1 MSQTRLHPTPAGD
14 DDFADPLQY
23 AFASRDAD
31 TPQLVSRA
39 LDRGQAKLA
48 FQPIVMAADPAR
60 TAFHEGLIRLLDDAG
75 RVIPAAN
82 FMPQVTNT
90 EIGRRIDVLTL
101 DLALRML
108 RQNPA
113 MRLSV
118 NVSARSLGD
127 WRWRQTL
134 EAGLAERGALG
145 ERLIFEISEASA
157 MMLHEVVMHFM
168 QDMQP
173 RGVAFA
179 LDGFGGGMT
188 AFRHLKDFFF
198 DMVKVDKTFVKGIA
212 GDPDNQV
219 LVEALVTVAHQF
231 EMFAI
236 VEGVENA
243 QDARWLQGIPVDCM
257 QGYHFGAPR
266 FEIDDLVRVALP

>member
-1 MSQTRLHPTPAGD
+1 MSQTRLHASPD
-14 DDFADPLQY
+14 RDEDFSDPLQF

-31 TPQLVSRA
+31 TPHLVSQA
-39 LDRGQAKLA
+39 LDQGRAQLA
-48 FQPIVMAADPAR
+48 FQPIVVAADPTR
-60 TAFHEGLIRLLDDAG
+60 VAFYEGLIRLLDNAG

-82 FMPQVTNT
+82 FMPQVTDT
-90 EIGRRIDVLTL
+90 AIGRRIDVLTL

-108 RQNPA
+108 RQTPA

-145 ERLIFEISEASA
+145 ERLIFEISETSA
-157 MMLHEVVMHFM
+157 MMLHEVVMRFM
-168 QDMQP
+168 EDMQP

-188 AFRHLKDFFF
+188 AFRHLKDFYF

-212 GDPDNQV
+212 DDPDNQV

-243 QDARWLQGIPVDCM
+243 RDARWLQSIRVDCL
-257 QGYHFGAPR
+257 QGYYIGAPK
-266 FEIDDLVRVALP
+266 FGID